1 MKGRGENMCSSFQF
15 VEQQAFEMSERIR
28 KESIFKFV
36 RVEVSGISGLVS
48 QETYVHSDGCARD
61 STPHLGC
68 ITKVILEDE
77 QGVLYTVEPSIDG
90 LRFAK
95 GEITYK
101 EYRKREKKETTTILS
116 VFLMAV
122 GLISVIMSAVKWY
135 FI

>member
-1 MKGRGENMCSSFQF
+1 MCSSFKF
-15 VEQQAFEMSERIR
+15 VEQQAFEMSEKIR

-36 RVEVSGISGLVS
+36 RVEVSGITGLGS
-48 QETYVHSDGCARD
+48 QETYEHSDGCVGA
-61 STPHLGC
+61 SSPQLGC

-77 QGVLYTVEPSIDG
+77 QGALYTIEPNIDG

-101 EYRKREKKETTTILS
+101 EYRKREKKESTTMLS